1 MPVDLHVHSTA
12 SDGSVDP
19 ADLVTLA
26 LSKGLGAFALTDH
39 DTQEGV
45 PAAAE
50 SAARGG
56 LDLIPG
62 TELSLNYDDGGLHLV
77 VLWLEPGD
85 GPLQDRLGAAPPK
98 RSECA
103 QHRNCREAYRSEDA
117 ADNRGGLRGGGGRDR
132 GPAPHRSR
140 DGN

>member
-56 LDLIPG
+56 LDLI
-62 TELSLNYDDGGLHLV
+62 
-77 VLWLEPGD
+77 
-85 GPLQDRLGAAPPK
+85 
-98 RSECA
+98 
-103 QHRNCREAYRSEDA
+103 
-117 ADNRGGLRGGGGRDR
+117 R
-132 GPAPHRSR
+132 GPSFR
-140 DGN
+140 